1 MHQNAPNR
9 PLNFKNF
16 QEETESRGPH
26 PKFGQVREERD
37 RKEMAKGNEGEG
49 RKGNGNGT
57 ESERVDRNYQP

>member
-1 MHQNAPNR
+1 
-9 PLNFKNF
+9 
-16 QEETESRGPH
+16 
-26 PKFGQVREERD
+26 VREERD